1 MQCQNNMQYNN
12 AQKRIICKCVGKKY
26 KIEDYKGNVCYLFL
40 LIIFICSYAECL
52 SILTVNNHL

>member
-26 KIEDYKGNVCYLFL
+26 KIEDYKMKEMFATCFY
-40 LIIFICSYAECL
+40 
-52 SILTVNNHL
+52 